1 MILAVN
7 FFIKG
12 VVGRFS
18 QVNPK
23 ILFAVD
29 AVMYN
34 GKRHDQLEKLKKIVN
49 GEKIIYYKLLSCI
62 LLPVSHKTF
71 VFSITYMELIE
82 FG

>member
-1 MILAVN
+1 M
-7 FFIKG
+7 
-12 VVGRFS
+12 VGRFS

-49 GEKIIYYKLLSCI
+49 GENVRNTTLS
-62 LLPVSHKTF
+62 
-71 VFSITYMELIE
+71 
-82 FG
+82 